1 MEQVKVRWCPVL
13 RQDCGVEG
21 CSVLAGPH
29 WVTGGSSGRGII
41 AVARVLLKPRTLTFL
56 VGGQQL

>member
-1 MEQVKVRWCPVL
+1 M
-13 RQDCGVEG
+13 EG